1 MSEMELYTDVAFM
14 YILLIALVFL
24 ALTLLLPR
32 MTAG

>member
-14 YILLIALVFL
+14 YILLIGLVLL

-32 MTAG
+32 MTVG